1 MLFTQLA
8 FGLSLPYPRRVSVTI
23 GIGMLALIVG
33 GLMAWLLVAR
43 GGASP
48 AAAIGSIGL
57 AMAVEWSLAASGVL
71 ARWSLRP
78 PPFMLMMAALL
89 VLTLAIALGGVGRRI
104 TDNASFAVLIGIQAF
119 RLPLEL
125 VMHEAARQGIMPAQ
139 MSYSGWNFDI
149 ATGALAIPIALA
161 AAAGRAP
168 RWLILGWNL
177 LGLLLLIN
185 IVTIAIVSTPLVAA
199 FGADHLNTWVANPPY
214 VWLPGVLVPTARW
227 RSVWPADRRVH
238 GRARGT
244 SPRPSR
250 WVRSGEWARGAL

>member
-1 MLFTQLA
+1 
-8 FGLSLPYPRRVSVTI
+8 
-23 GIGMLALIVG
+23 
-33 GLMAWLLVAR
+33 
-43 GGASP
+43 
-48 AAAIGSIGL
+48 
-57 AMAVEWSLAASGVL
+57 
-71 ARWSLRP
+71 
-78 PPFMLMMAALL
+78 MLMMAALL

-185 IVTIAIVSTPLVAA
+185 VVTIAFVSTPLVAA
-199 FGADHLNTWVANPPY
+199 FGADHLNTWVADPPY
-214 VWLPGVLVPTARW
+214 VWLPGVLVPA
-227 RSVWPADRRVH
+227 
-238 GRARGT
+238 
-244 SPRPSR
+244 
-250 WVRSGEWARGAL
+250 ALLGHVVMLRKISQG